1 MYEVHLY
8 SVKVV
13 LQHSSYTYN
22 GREYLSAIFHS
33 APIISPRL
41 LQLCVLAGRISHRAE
56 CLARACAVVCL
67 PAVFH
72 TVPTVSPGLLLS
84 YAFAGRISHRADC
97 LAGACAVVCT
107 CRAYVIP
114 RRLSRQGFCSCVRR
128 AMRLC
133 PGQFSRLPA
142 DRRNLRYL
150 SLLPKHLP

>member
-1 MYEVHLY
+1 MLYEVHLY
-8 SVKVV
+8 RRIKVV

-56 CLARACAVVCL
+56 CLARACAVVCPCRPYITPCRL
-67 PAVFH
+67 
-72 TVPTVSPGLLLS
+72 SRRGL
-84 YAFAGRISHRADC
+84 C
-97 LAGACAVVCT
+97 CVCAC
-107 CRAYVIP
+107 RPYVIP
-114 RRLSRQGFCSCVRR
+114 RRLSRQVFCSCVRR

-142 DRRNLRYL
+142 DRRNSRYL

>member
-1 MYEVHLY
+1 MLYEVHLY
-8 SVKVV
+8 RRIKVV

-41 LQLCVLAGRISHRAE
+41 LQLCVLAGRISHRTDS
-56 CLARACAVVCL
+56 LA
-67 PAVFH
+67 
-72 TVPTVSPGLLLS
+72 GLLLS

-107 CRAYVIP
+107 CRPYVIP
-114 RRLSRQGFCSCVRR
+114 RRLSHQGFCSCVRR

-133 PGQFSRLPA
+133 PGQFSQLPA

>member
-1 MYEVHLY
+1 MLYEVHLY
-8 SVKVV
+8 RRIKVV

-41 LQLCVLAGRISHRAE
+41 LQLCV
-56 CLARACAVVCL
+56 CL

-72 TVPTVSPGLLLS
+72 TVPIISPRLLQLCVCVL
-84 YAFAGRISHRADC
+84 AGRISHRADC
-97 LAGACAVVCT
+97 LAGACVVVCA
-107 CRAYVIP
+107 CRPYVIP
-114 RRLSRQGFCSCVRR
+114 RRLSRQVFCSCVRR

-142 DRRNLRYL
+142 DRRNSRYL

>member
-1 MYEVHLY
+1 MLYEVHLY
-8 SVKVV
+8 RRIKVV

-41 LQLCVLAGRISHRAE
+41 LQLCVLAGHISN
-56 CLARACAVVCL
+56 
-67 PAVFH
+67 
-72 TVPTVSPGLLLS
+72 VPNVSPGLVLS

-97 LAGACAVVCT
+97 LAGACAVVCA
-107 CRAYVIP
+107 CRPYVIP

-142 DRRNLRYL
+142 DRRNSRYL

>member
-1 MYEVHLY
+1 MLYEVHLY
-8 SVKVV
+8 RRIKVV
-13 LQHSSYTYN
+13 LQHTAIRIMAVSTYQPYFTV
-22 GREYLSAIFHS
+22 RRLSRRGFCS
-33 APIISPRL
+33 
-41 LQLCVLAGRISHRAE
+41 C
-56 CLARACAVVCL
+56 VCL

-72 TVPTVSPGLLLS
+72 TVPTVSPGRLLS
-84 YAFAGRISHRADC
+84 YAFAGRMSHRADC

-107 CRAYVIP
+107 CRPYVIP

-133 PGQFSRLPA
+133 PGQFSQLPA

>member
-1 MYEVHLY
+1 MLYEVHLY
-8 SVKVV
+8 RRIKVV

-22 GREYLSAIFHS
+22 GREYFSAIFHS

-41 LQLCVLAGRISHRAE
+41 LQLCVL
-56 CLARACAVVCL
+56 

-84 YAFAGRISHRADC
+84 CAFAGRISHRADC

-107 CRAYVIP
+107 CRAYVTP
-114 RRLSRQGFCSCVRR
+114 RRLSRQAFCSCVRR

-142 DRRNLRYL
+142 DRRNSRYL

>member
-1 MYEVHLY
+1 MLYEVHLY
-8 SVKVV
+8 RRIKVV

-41 LQLCVLAGRISHRAE
+41 LQLCVLAGRISHRTDS
-56 CLARACAVVCL
+56 LA
-67 PAVFH
+67 
-72 TVPTVSPGLLLS
+72 GLLLS

-97 LAGACAVVCT
+97 LAGACVVVCA
-107 CRAYVIP
+107 CRPYVIP

-133 PGQFSRLPA
+133 PGQFSQLPA

>member
-1 MYEVHLY
+1 MLYEVHLY
-8 SVKVV
+8 RRIKVV

-22 GREYLSAIFHS
+22 GREYLSVIFQTR
-33 APIISPRL
+33 RL
-41 LQLCVLAGRISHRAE
+41 SRRGLCCRMP
-56 CLARACAVVCL
+56 L
-67 PAVFH
+67 PAVYH
-72 TVPTVSPGLLLS
+72 TAPTVSSGLLLS

-107 CRAYVIP
+107 CRAYVTP
-114 RRLSRQGFCSCVRR
+114 RQLSRQGFCSCVRR

-142 DRRNLRYL
+142 DRRNSRYL

>member
-1 MYEVHLY
+1 MLYEVHLY
-8 SVKVV
+8 RRIKAV

-22 GREYLSAIFHS
+22 GREHLSAIFHS

-41 LQLCVLAGRISHRAE
+41 LQLCVL
-56 CLARACAVVCL
+56 

-72 TVPTVSPGLLLS
+72 TVPNVSPGLVLS
-84 YAFAGRISHRADC
+84 CAFAGRISHRADC
-97 LAGACAVVCT
+97 LAGACVVVCA
-107 CRAYVIP
+107 CRPYVIP
-114 RRLSRQGFCSCVRR
+114 RRLSRQVFCSCVRR

-133 PGQFSRLPA
+133 PGQFSQLPA

>member
-1 MYEVHLY
+1 MLYEVHLY
-8 SVKVV
+8 RRIKVV

-41 LQLCVLAGRISHRAE
+41 LQLCV
-56 CLARACAVVCL
+56 CL

-72 TVPTVSPGLLLS
+72 TVPIISPGLVLS
-84 YAFAGRISHRADC
+84 CAFAGRISHRADC
-97 LAGACAVVCT
+97 LAGACVVVCA
-107 CRAYVIP
+107 CRPYVIP

-133 PGQFSRLPA
+133 PGQFSQLPA
-142 DRRNLRYL
+142 DRRNSRYL